1 LHQGIKTIGYGHN
14 CEANKDSDKIHPP
27 ISIEEAEDLLRKDL
41 VQFEDYVNNQV
52 PFLNSN
58 QFSAVVSFAFN
69 LGCGNLGSST
79 LLKKLKEG
87 EFDGASDEF
96 GKWVY
101 ANKKKLPGLVRR
113 REAERQL
120 FLKE

>member
-14 CEANKDSDKIHPP
+14 CEANKDADKFHPP

-41 VQFEDYVNNQV
+41 VKFEDYVNKQA
-52 PFLNSN
+52 PLLNSN

-87 EFDGASDEF
+87 DFDGASDEF

-113 REAERQL
+113 REEERKL